1 MLDNIV
7 RYLFVAAFTVAAL
20 VSCSGT
26 QDDMVV
32 PEGVLRIFVEGETTV
47 SANGED
53 KVIFRVMY
61 GSQDVSTSTEMNI
74 IRNFNGDE
82 SSLSYGVN
90 EFSTTAPGTYVFTA
104 RYFDGKAVYTDNE
117 VTVTALPAGDIQT
130 SEWVRKVLG
139 IQFTSTTCIG
149 CPDLT
154 SALKSIMAERP
165 GVLCPVAFH
174 CDYEGPDPMKI
185 DASRQFVSEFLGTS
199 VILPALFFN
208 MHQPTTQMTNVKA
221 VIDAELALELKSVST
236 CGVSLSSSFDAVSRK
251 VSLTVSAKSNVDQ
264 VCRLVVFLVEDGIV
278 ATQLDDPYYVHNNVV
293 RAVLSSSISS
303 IYGDYLNNRLPLYPG
318 TEYGKTYEYVLPDE
332 WNAANMRV
340 VASVL
345 VPDAEDRSFLA
356 DNTNECA
363 LSGGK
368 ADYMTNEN

>member
-1 MLDNIV
+1 
-7 RYLFVAAFTVAAL
+7 
-20 VSCSGT
+20 
-26 QDDMVV
+26 
-32 PEGVLRIFVEGETTV
+32 
-47 SANGED
+47 
-53 KVIFRVMY
+53 
-61 GSQDVSTSTEMNI
+61 
-74 IRNFNGDE
+74 
-82 SSLSYGVN
+82 
-90 EFSTTAPGTYVFTA
+90 
-104 RYFDGKAVYTDNE
+104 
-117 VTVTALPAGDIQT
+117 
-130 SEWVRKVLG
+130 
-139 IQFTSTTCIG
+139 
-149 CPDLT
+149 
-154 SALKSIMAERP
+154 MAERP

-293 RAVLSSSISS
+293 RAVLSSG